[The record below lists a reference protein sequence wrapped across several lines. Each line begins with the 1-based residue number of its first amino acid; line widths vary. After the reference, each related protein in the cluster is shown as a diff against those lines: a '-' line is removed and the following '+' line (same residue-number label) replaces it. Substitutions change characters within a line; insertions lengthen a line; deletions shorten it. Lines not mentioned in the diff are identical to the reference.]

1 MLRKSIYAAIVACF
15 CLLLFV
21 GAKASANRSNDPS
34 PIDRLAEMIKA
45 GKMETDD
52 ISYAEMFYL
61 AGGATSEEAHEK
73 AVEYYKEY
81 DALYAK
87 AIEAGFDVD
96 DEEVK
101 SYVESLKEL
110 SKTAA
115 NSEDVKKIINAY
127 PSEDDYWKHM
137 LEVYKKQLP
146 VQKYVAWLD
155 ETGRK
160 P

>member
-1 MLRKSIYAAIVACF
+1 
-15 CLLLFV
+15 
-21 GAKASANRSNDPS
+21 
-34 PIDRLAEMIKA
+34 MIKA

-101 SYVESLKEL
+101 SYVESLKEM
-110 SKTAA
+110 SKTAV
-115 NSEDVKKIINAY
+115 NSEDVKKIISAY